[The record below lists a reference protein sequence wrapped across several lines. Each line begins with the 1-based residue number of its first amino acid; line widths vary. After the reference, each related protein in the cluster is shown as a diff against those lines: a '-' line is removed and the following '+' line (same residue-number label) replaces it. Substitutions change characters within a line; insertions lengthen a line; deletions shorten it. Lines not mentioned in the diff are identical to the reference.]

1 MEFTENKEPEV
12 TKVCNSC
19 ELAKPTR
26 HTRKGTNKRETKV
39 GMKLH
44 IDVVRLKPK
53 GIKNQHWAAVIT
65 DDASRARWVQ
75 CYEHKNKAFNTI
87 K

>member
-12 TKVCNSC
+12 TKVYNSY
-19 ELAKPTR
+19 ELVKLTR

-39 GMKLH
+39 DMKLY

-53 GIKNQHWAAVIT
+53 GIKN
-65 DDASRARWVQ
+65 
-75 CYEHKNKAFNTI
+75 
-87 K
+87 